1 MQSTYRTWT
10 RLVFALVGVLGVT
23 IALTAVLVALPQP
36 AVGGTCGPGKGSETP
51 LAAFFDPGSI
61 GAGVEP
67 PTSSVTGQA
76 EWLAFVSECQS
87 ATDARILTGFAVL
100 VLSVGVALLGPALV
114 LGASTDRRRRRPA
127 AAAPANPWEAVP
139 SATPP
144 PVAPPAGP
152 PGAPAGWH

>member
-1 MQSTYRTWT
+1 MQSTNRAWT
-10 RLVFALVGVLGVT
+10 RLAFALVGVLGVA

-51 LAAFFDPGSI
+51 LAAFFNPGSI

-67 PTSSVTGQA
+67 PSSDPTGQV
-76 EWLAFVSECQS
+76 EWLAFVGECQS

-100 VLSVGVALLGPALV
+100 VLSVGVALLGPAL
-114 LGASTDRRRRRPA
+114 LASAGDDRRRRPSPA
-127 AAAPANPWEAVP
+127 VPTQPWGAVP

-152 PGAPAGWH
+152 PATPAGWH

>member
-1 MQSTYRTWT
+1 MQSTHRTWT

-36 AVGGTCGPGKGSETP
+36 AVGGTCGPGKASETP

-67 PTSSVTGQA
+67 PTSNVTGQA

-87 ATDARILTGFAVL
+87 ATDARILTGLAVL
-100 VLSVGVALLGPALV
+100 VLSVGVALLGPAL
-114 LGASTDRRRRRPA
+114 LLSASTDRRRQPA
-127 AAAPANPWEAVP
+127 AATPASPWGAVP
-139 SATPP
+139 SAAPP

-152 PGAPAGWH
+152 PGAPAGWR